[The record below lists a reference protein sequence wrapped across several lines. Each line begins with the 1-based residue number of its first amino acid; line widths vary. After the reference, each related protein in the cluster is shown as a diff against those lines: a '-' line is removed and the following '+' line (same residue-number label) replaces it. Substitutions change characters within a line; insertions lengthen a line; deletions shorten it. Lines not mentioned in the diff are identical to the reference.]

1 MLAFIPELLQPTQVV
16 IDGHVVAQAYWQI
29 VYYIAVMIA
38 SYFLNQALTKKVRNK
53 TEAATADSWQFP
65 QTDEGTPQCIFSVTA
80 GRKTGRFWRMVIIV
94 IRRLKNEANSNRDIY
109 HYGRYSCCRWLR
121 TRSTDV
127 V

>member
-65 QTDEGTPQCIFSVTA
+65 QTDEGTPQCIFFGDCWTEDWQVLA
-80 GRKTGRFWRMVIIV
+80 
-94 IRRLKNEANSNRDIY
+94 
-109 HYGRYSCCRWLR
+109 YGNYRYQAIKK
-121 TRSTDV
+121 
-127 V
+127 